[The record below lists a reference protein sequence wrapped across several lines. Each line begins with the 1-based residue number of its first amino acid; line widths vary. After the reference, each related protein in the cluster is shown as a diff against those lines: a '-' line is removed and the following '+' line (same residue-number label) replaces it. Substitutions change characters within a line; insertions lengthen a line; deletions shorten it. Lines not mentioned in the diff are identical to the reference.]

1 MKMSKVEHTKANCE
15 KLAEAIVDS
24 MELKDMIRAIYEQEL
39 EFFENDESCF
49 YDHWDVHFGD
59 EDE

>member
-1 MKMSKVEHTKANCE
+1 MSKVEYTKANCE
-15 KLAEAIVDS
+15 KLAGAIVDS
-24 MELKDMIRAIYEQEL
+24 MDLKDMIQAIYEQEL

-49 YDHWDVHFGD
+49 YDHWDVYFGD